1 MNVAIN
7 DIPKTSSMC
16 HQVPHRKVLFV
27 LGTLWGENGI
37 TSHLLTLSKGLQK
50 SGWEVAIASN
60 LASSSDAAIDEASQA
75 VMRFEQYGVHHFKV
89 EFSQLK
95 LSSQNVLGAIHSF
108 QSFNKVLE
116 SFKPDVIHIHSLSI
130 APYVRLGAARWQIPI
145 IATSHLEP
153 AHQNAPSFLRVQ
165 LNRAVSR
172 LWGDRFIA
180 ISREIKHFFET
191 SLQVDPARVS
201 LVYHGIDE
209 EHFRPPSAEE
219 RRIARLE
226 YGLGDYDRVICLVAR
241 LDPVKGHDIL
251 IKSLSLLKEQNF
263 KITVLMAGK
272 SYGDELSRVMKQA
285 EEYQVSECIQHL
297 GMVDTRNVLW
307 ASDMITLPSRREGFP
322 LVILEGMLC
331 GTIPIRTPAAG
342 VFDQIQDGINGWI
355 FPFDDSES
363 LASRIRET
371 FENSELKSRMSS
383 EAISHSRSQFT
394 LNQMIDKTI
403 EIYNSEVGVR
413 DS

>member
-7 DIPKTSSMC
+7 DIPRTSSMS

-50 SGWEVAIASN
+50 SGWEVAIASS
-60 LASSSDAAIDEASQA
+60 LASSSESAIDEANQA
-75 VMRFEQYGVHHFKV
+75 VMRFEKYGVRHFNV
-89 EFSQLK
+89 EFSQLRP
-95 LSSQNVLGAIHSF
+95 SSQNVLGAIRSF
-108 QSFNKVLE
+108 RSFSKVLE
-116 SFKPDVIHIHSLSI
+116 NFKPDVIHIHSLSI
-130 APYVRLGAARWQIPI
+130 APYVRLGAARRQIPM

-153 AHQNAPSFLRVQ
+153 AHQNPTSFLRTQV
-165 LNRAVSR
+165 NHAISK
-172 LWGDRFIA
+172 LWGDRLIA
-180 ISREIKHFFET
+180 ISREIKYFFES
-191 SLQVDPARVS
+191 SLQVNPEKVS

-209 EHFRPPSAEE
+209 EYFRPPSAEE

-226 YGLGDYDRVICLVAR
+226 YGLEDCDRVICLVAR

-251 IKSLSLLKEQNF
+251 IKALSLLKEQNF

-272 SYGDELSRVMKQA
+272 GYGDELSRVVQQA
-285 EEYQVSECIQHL
+285 EEYQVSECIQYL

-307 ASDMITLPSRREGFP
+307 ASDMITLPSRREGFG
-322 LVILEGMLC
+322 LVIAEGMLC
-331 GTIPIRTPAAG
+331 GTIPLRTPAAG

-355 FPFDDSES
+355 FPFDNSEL

-371 FENSELKSRMSS
+371 FEDSELKARMSS
-383 EAISHSRSQFT
+383 EAISYSRSNFT
-394 LNQMIDKTI
+394 LHQMITKTV
-403 EIYNSEVGVR
+403 EIYNKLLT
-413 DS
+413 